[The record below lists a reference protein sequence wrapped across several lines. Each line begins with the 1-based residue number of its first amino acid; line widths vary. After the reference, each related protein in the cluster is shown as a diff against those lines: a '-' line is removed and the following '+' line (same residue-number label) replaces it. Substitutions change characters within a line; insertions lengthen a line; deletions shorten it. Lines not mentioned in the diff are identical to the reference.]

1 MPLRLRDAFGVG
13 HCVGRG
19 KDAGLDAGVGSGEDA
34 MTIVSGNAGL
44 GCRGGLGLVIGF
56 GSRLAYLNNQ
66 GAGSLQCLRLEFGE
80 GGPAQWR
87 RPTRR
92 ACMGLQWPHSQ
103 HVHSGSQVE
112 PGMYDTNGK
121 RGVTLR

>member
-34 MTIVSGNAGL
+34 MAIVSGNAGL

-56 GSRLAYLNNQ
+56 GSRLAYLPNQ
-66 GAGSLQCLRLEFGE
+66 GAGSLQCFRLEFG
-80 GGPAQWR
+80 GWGASTVAAP
-87 RPTRR
+87 
-92 ACMGLQWPHSQ
+92 
-103 HVHSGSQVE
+103 HSGS
-112 PGMYDTNGK
+112 M
-121 RGVTLR
+121 